1 MKKILIALPLVLIMV
16 LSMVPVMAAFNGKVQ
31 LTINVYN
38 DPLDDSNKD
47 EFSLPLEVDEETAKS
62 EDKLKAFLVEY
73 VKEKYPEDN
82 YRIDVAASS
91 VIPYSEEQTEVTEP
105 DEDPAEGDT
114 SDAPEQQQASGTI
127 VVRAKCSPDP
137 EEPEVTE
144 CVTLCEEITIELYD
158 MYNKET
164 LDKYTKTYGV
174 RDDQVPDQAGL
185 VEHYLNNF
193 FPYGSY
199 QLFYGWNT
207 KPLIMWMSE
216 VNDCTIVIKVLPKYE
231 YIQIVHELFDCCITP
246 DGEVKYELWRS
257 FVEDDQRW
265 FSRDGVMEIPFLD
278 FHTDLMINQEKAA
291 EYAKTR
297 LEKINAMDFVF
308 QGAKFYDGIN
318 LTSYMTGKV
327 TDFAGNVMTIS
338 NDVPTIVLTYYRG
351 ECVQEEEVEEKVD
364 DAKLVAG
371 AETTAPATQQLPA
384 TGAKD
389 ITAFFMSA
397 VALLGLGIFFAK
409 RR

>member
-16 LSMVPVMAAFNGKVQ
+16 LSMVPVMAANVKVQ
-31 LTINVYN
+31 LNYTVLN
-38 DPLDDSNKD
+38 DPLDKSNKD
-47 EFSLPLEVDEETAKS
+47 KFSLPLEVDEEVAKS
-62 EDKLKAFLVEY
+62 EEKLEKLVADY
-73 VKEKYPEDN
+73 LKEKYPEDS
-82 YRIDVAASS
+82 YRITVTVTAADDDKDA
-91 VIPYSEEQTEVTEP
+91 TAKAEV
-105 DEDPAEGDT
+105 
-114 SDAPEQQQASGTI
+114 Q
-127 VVRAKCSPDP
+127 AKCSPDP
-137 EEPEVTE
+137 EDPEVTE

-158 MYNKET
+158 MYNKVT
-164 LDKYTKTYGV
+164 LDKYTKTYEV
-174 RDDQVPDQAGL
+174 KKDQVPDQAGI

>member
-1 MKKILIALPLVLIMV
+1 MKKILIALPLVLIMI
-16 LSMVPVMAAFNGKVQ
+16 LSMVPVMAAYDGKVQ
-31 LTINVYN
+31 ITVKVYN
-38 DPLDDSNKD
+38 DPLDSTNRDV
-47 EFSLPLEVDEETAKS
+47 FSEPVKVDEKIAADEEA
-62 EDKLKAFLVEY
+62 LGAFV
-73 VKEKYPEDN
+73 VKYLRAKYPEAS
-82 YRIDVAASS
+82 YVIDLNEAK
-91 VIPYSEEQTEVTEP
+91 IQPYVEETGNGGEIKPT
-105 DEDPAEGDT
+105 AK
-114 SDAPEQQQASGTI
+114 I
-127 VVRAKCSPDP
+127 IVRAKCSPTPEKP
-137 EEPEVTE
+137 EETK
-144 CVTLCEEITIELYD
+144 CVVLCDEIKVELYD
-158 MYNKET
+158 MYNKVT
-164 LDKYTKTYGV
+164 LDKYTKTYEV
-174 RDDQVPDQAGL
+174 KKDQVPDQAGI

-297 LEKINAMDFVF
+297 LEKINAKDFVF

-327 TDFAGNVMTIS
+327 TDFAGNVITIS

>member
-16 LSMVPVMAAFNGKVQ
+16 LSMVPVMAAYDGKVQ
-31 LTINVYN
+31 ITVKVYN
-38 DPLDDSNKD
+38 DPLDDTNLD
-47 EFSLPLEVDEETAKS
+47 VFSEPVKVDEKIAAD
-62 EDKLKAFLVEY
+62 EDALGAFV
-73 VKEKYPEDN
+73 VKYLRAKYPEAS
-82 YRIDVAASS
+82 YVIDLDEAEIKPYVEGTEGEDEGEDETQPTAS
-91 VIPYSEEQTEVTEP
+91 I
-105 DEDPAEGDT
+105 
-114 SDAPEQQQASGTI
+114 I
-127 VVRAKCSPDP
+127 VRAKCSPDP
-137 EEPEVTE
+137 EDPDPDCLV
-144 CVTLCEEITIELYD
+144 LCEEITIELYD

-164 LDKYTKTYGV
+164 LDRYTKTYGV
-174 RDDQVPDQAGL
+174 RSNQVPDQAGL

-207 KPLIMWMSE
+207 KPLIQWMGE

-409 RR
+409 KR

>member
-16 LSMVPVMAAFNGKVQ
+16 LSMVPVMAANVKVQ
-31 LTINVYN
+31 LDYTVLN
-38 DPLDDSNKD
+38 DPLDSSNKD
-47 EFSLPLEVDEETAKS
+47 EFSLPLEVDEEVAKS
-62 EDKLKAFLVEY
+62 KEKLEKLVADY
-73 VKEKYPEDN
+73 LKEKYPEDS
-82 YRIDVAASS
+82 YRITVTVTAAT
-91 VIPYSEEQTEVTEP
+91 EEEGAT
-105 DEDPAEGDT
+105 AE
-114 SDAPEQQQASGTI
+114 AKVQ
-127 VVRAKCSPDP
+127 AKCSPDP

-265 FSRDGVMEIPFLD
+265 FSRDGLMAIPFLD
-278 FHTDLMINQEKAA
+278 YHTDLMINQEKAA

>member
-16 LSMVPVMAAFNGKVQ
+16 LSMVPVMAANVKVQ
-31 LTINVYN
+31 LKYTVSN
-38 DPLDDSNKD
+38 DPLDPSNID
-47 EFSLPLEVDEETAKS
+47 EFSLPLEVDEEIAQDPDQLT
-62 EDKLKAFLVEY
+62 EFLENYLKA
-73 VKEKYPEDN
+73 KYPADDYIVTIGEV
-82 YRIDVAASS
+82 VAYDPGDPDAGGEPTPAS
-91 VIPYSEEQTEVTEP
+91 
-105 DEDPAEGDT
+105 A
-114 SDAPEQQQASGTI
+114 DATVQ
-127 VVRAKCSPDP
+127 AKCSPDP
-137 EEPEVTE
+137 EDPDPDCLV
-144 CVTLCEEITIELYD
+144 LCEEITIELYD

-164 LDKYTKTYGV
+164 LDRYTKTYGV
-174 RDDQVPDQAGL
+174 RSNQVPDQAGL

-207 KPLIMWMSE
+207 KPLIQWMGE

-409 RR
+409 KR